1 MHFIMCQLSIV
12 TEILEYIDYW
22 NYFFYSQYRFPWGP
36 ALKEIIINLA
46 VNDSQ
51 GKL

>member
-1 MHFIMCQLSIV
+1 MHVITCQLSTVIG
-12 TEILEYIDYW
+12 ILEYIDYC
-22 NYFFYSQYRFPWGP
+22 NFFCQYRFPWGP